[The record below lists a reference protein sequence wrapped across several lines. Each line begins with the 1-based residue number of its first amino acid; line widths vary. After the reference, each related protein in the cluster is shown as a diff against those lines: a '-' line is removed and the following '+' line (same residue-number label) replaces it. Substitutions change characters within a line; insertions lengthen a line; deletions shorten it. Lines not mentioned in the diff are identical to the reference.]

1 MGQAVNHHR
10 LTVCKLQ
17 IAISGILEKLQFAFR
32 NPFLFTFFGKGDPI
46 PVCMLV
52 RNSDPLFPLTVRSLY
67 DNLIGKRKP
76 QKLLVQARSMIS
88 IQAKNLSKRF
98 GKRKVF
104 DRISFSVQERSSLVI
119 TGKNGSGKTT
129 LLKILSG
136 LIRPTEGEMIVSSG
150 ERILP
155 GEEIRHL
162 LGLVMPDL
170 ELYDELTA
178 LENLIFLSRIRGLSL
193 DGKKLK
199 ERIDQVGLSGR
210 EDDLVGSFSSGMK
223 QRLKYALALLFE
235 PKILLLDEPTTN
247 LDEEGILVVE
257 RIISSQKEKGMVIL
271 ATNEKRD
278 LGYGDQFIHLGS

>member
-1 MGQAVNHHR
+1 
-10 LTVCKLQ
+10 
-17 IAISGILEKLQFAFR
+17 
-32 NPFLFTFFGKGDPI
+32 
-46 PVCMLV
+46 MLV
-52 RNSDPLFPLTVRSLY
+52 RISNPLFPLTVRSLY
-67 DNLIGKRKP
+67 DNLIEKRKP
-76 QKLLVQARSMIS
+76 KKLLVQAGSMIS
-88 IQAKNLSKRF
+88 IQVRNLSKRF

-104 DRISFSVQERSSLVI
+104 EKISFSLQEGSSLVI

-150 ERILP
+150 GRILP

-193 DGKKLK
+193 GRNELK
-199 ERIDQVGLSGR
+199 ERIDQVGLPGR
-210 EDDLVGSFSSGMK
+210 EDDLVRSFSSGMK
-223 QRLKYALALLFE
+223 QRLKYALALLLE

-247 LDEEGILVVE
+247 LDEEGIWLVE

-278 LGYGDQFIHLGS
+278 LGYGDQFIQLGS